1 VYLLFNSLERTPV
14 PFSECVFRWLLE
26 LLKKEVPEQ
35 SRHLVQYFQVFL
47 SYASKGPREVS
58 QPLYSNE

>member
-1 VYLLFNSLERTPV
+1 MWLERTSIL
-14 PFSECVFRWLLE
+14 FSECVFRWLLD
-26 LLKKEVPEQ
+26 LLRKEVPEQ

-58 QPLYSNE
+58 QLLLL

>member
-1 VYLLFNSLERTPV
+1 MLFSD
-14 PFSECVFRWLLE
+14 CVFKWLLE

-47 SYASKGPREVS
+47 SYASKGPYEVS
-58 QPLYSNE
+58 LEHSLANNSPIKKKKM